1 MIDPAGRTVDYLRIS
16 VTDRCNERCLYCM
29 PEHYSAWLPRAD
41 MLTYEEILA
50 IARTGVRLGF
60 KRFRVTGK
68 GRVRRS
74 KAGGN
79 HGMQEKS
86 RKRLRRNRNNDM
98 VHKTMEKHVKKLIPY
113 G

>member
-1 MIDPAGRTVDYLRIS
+1 
-16 VTDRCNERCLYCM
+16 M
-29 PEHYSAWLPRAD
+29 PKMKTHKAAS
-41 MLTYEEILA
+41 
-50 IARTGVRLGF
+50 
-60 KRFRVTGK
+60 KRFRVSGK

-86 RKRLRRNRNNDM
+86 RKRLRRLRKNDM
-98 VHKTMEKHVKKLIPY
+98 VDASMQKHVKRLLPY

>member
-1 MIDPAGRTVDYLRIS
+1 
-16 VTDRCNERCLYCM
+16 M
-29 PEHYSAWLPRAD
+29 PKMKTKRA
-41 MLTYEEILA
+41 A
-50 IARTGVRLGF
+50 A
-60 KRFRVTGK
+60 KRFKISGS

-86 RKRLRRNRNNDM
+86 RKRIRRLRNNDM
-98 VHKTMEKHVKKLIPY
+98 VDSTFEKRIKLMLPY